1 MGMVQTL
8 IKCHVLLHLNGA
20 PGLFMFPSRVYSYET
35 GNEQGTSQSVAG
47 VSIHLK
53 LRFTSDE
60 IAMYFP
66 SKSYVDSFIN

>member
-1 MGMVQTL
+1 M
-8 IKCHVLLHLNGA
+8 CPA
-20 PGLFMFPSRVYSYET
+20 CDYSYEK
-35 GNEQGTSQSVAG
+35 GKEQETSHFVAG

-53 LRFTSDE
+53 FRFTADE